1 MSGGGLVR
9 LTALETAESKI
20 VYYQV
25 EADLEKR
32 DEREA
37 DTNEVSGALVAGQ

>member
-1 MSGGGLVR
+1 MSERGLMR
-9 LTALETAESKI
+9 LAALETAESKI

-32 DEREA
+32 DQQEA
-37 DTNEVSGALVAGQ
+37 DTKEVSGAPVAGQ